1 MGRLSKAPLFL
12 STMWVILASVELRG
26 EQPPPFELRDGDR
39 VAFLGNSFFE
49 RARHHGYLETSLALR
64 WPERR
69 ITFRN
74 LGWDGDTVFGHSR
87 TGGRRRSVFGDP
99 EEGFGKMI
107 THLQQLDPTVIFVAY
122 GWNESFDGAEGLTRF
137 HAGLTRLLREAGTP
151 TRRFVLI
158 TPVPLEK
165 GFGTELPSRW
175 TTSPPATSY
184 LNDRNS
190 ILKSYRDIIAS
201 VAQEGGHHLVDLF
214 EALHKFEGSYTTNGM
229 HPSARGYQSIT
240 TIMARDLRLPDPVIA
255 LDSIEATALRRTI
268 LKKNT
273 LYFHRWRP
281 RNDAFVYGERKQ
293 EQVTAQGEPEQFEPF
308 VTKQEKH
315 IREQLE
321 ALR

>member
-1 MGRLSKAPLFL
+1 
-12 STMWVILASVELRG
+12 
-26 EQPPPFELRDGDR
+26 
-39 VAFLGNSFFE
+39 
-49 RARHHGYLETSLALR
+49 
-64 WPERR
+64 
-69 ITFRN
+69 
-74 LGWDGDTVFGHSR
+74 
-87 TGGRRRSVFGDP
+87 
-99 EEGFGKMI
+99 MI

-165 GFGTELPSRW
+165 GFGTELPSRR

>member
-39 VAFLGNSFFE
+39 VAFLGNSFFD

-165 GFGTELPSRW
+165 GFGTELPSRR

>member
-165 GFGTELPSRW
+165 GFGTELPSRR

>member
-1 MGRLSKAPLFL
+1 
-12 STMWVILASVELRG
+12 
-26 EQPPPFELRDGDR
+26 
-39 VAFLGNSFFE
+39 
-49 RARHHGYLETSLALR
+49 
-64 WPERR
+64 
-69 ITFRN
+69 
-74 LGWDGDTVFGHSR
+74 
-87 TGGRRRSVFGDP
+87 
-99 EEGFGKMI
+99 MI